1 MLVLEGIHKRAGG
14 ELHLGGVDLELAA
27 GSFHV
32 LLGRTLAGK
41 TSLLRIMAG
50 LDRPSAGRVRW
61 KGADVTRTP
70 VRKRSVAMVYQQ
82 FVNYPSF
89 TVYENIASPLRL
101 QKARDIDSRVREV
114 AAALHIDHLLERL
127 PGELS
132 GGQQQRVA
140 IARALA
146 KDAELLLFDEP
157 LVNLDYK
164 LREELREEL
173 RALLSARGVTV
184 VYATTEPGEAL
195 LLGGHTILMHE
206 GRVLQHAPALE
217 VYHRPANATA
227 ARLLGDPP
235 MNLLAVDV
243 RADGAHLP
251 GGVVM
256 PLRGHLAGLQ
266 PGRHGFGVRAGDCT
280 VRALPAGA
288 DAGAGPGASAGPGDG
303 PGDGTVALRGVVELA
318 EISGSETFL
327 YLRLPGQADDEPFI
341 VRRPGVFHH
350 ELGQVLSVEIAT
362 GRILA
367 FADPDAPGGAGQDH
381 APGALVAPY
390 R

>member
-1 MLVLEGIHKRAGG
+1 MLVLEGIAKRVGP
-14 ELHLGGVDLELAA
+14 EMHLCDIDLSLAE

-32 LLGRTLAGK
+32 ILGRTLAGK
-41 TSLLRIMAG
+41 TSLLRLMAG
-50 LDRPSAGRVRW
+50 LDRPSAGRMRW
-61 KGADVTRTP
+61 GQTDVTRAP

-89 TVYENIASPLRL
+89 TVHDNIASPLRL
-101 QKARDIDSRVREV
+101 QKAANIDARVREL
-114 AAALHIDHLLERL
+114 AAALHIDHLLDRL

-173 RALLSARGVTV
+173 RALLVARGVTV
-184 VYATTEPGEAL
+184 VYATTEPDEAL
-195 LLGGHTILMHE
+195 LLGGHTILLHE
-206 GRVLQHAPALE
+206 GRVLQHAPVLD
-217 VYHRPANATA
+217 VYHRPASATA
-227 ARLLGDPP
+227 ARLFSDPP

-243 RADGAHLP
+243 QADGAHLP

-256 PLRGHLAGLQ
+256 PLRGHLAGLR

-280 VRALPAGA
+280 VRAVGA
-288 DAGAGPGASAGPGDG
+288 DAGAAGAPAGNR
-303 PGDGTVALRGVVELA
+303 DGTVALRGEVELA

-327 YLRLPGQADDEPFI
+327 YLRIPGRPDDEPFI
-341 VRRPGVFHH
+341 VRRSGVFQH
-350 ELGQVLSVEIAT
+350 EMGQALSVEIDAA
-362 GRILA
+362 RILA
-367 FADPDAPGGAGQDH
+367 FADQDGAGTDTRAG
-381 APGALVAPY
+381 APGALVASY

>member
-1 MLVLEGIHKRAGG
+1 MLVLEGIAKRVGAEMHLSDIDLNLAG
-14 ELHLGGVDLELAA
+14 

-32 LLGRTLAGK
+32 ILGRTLAGK
-41 TSLLRIMAG
+41 TSLLRLMAG
-50 LDRPSAGRVRW
+50 LDRPTAGRVRW
-61 KGADVTRTP
+61 GQTDVTRTS

-89 TVYENIASPLRL
+89 TVYDNIASPLRL
-101 QKARDIDSRVREV
+101 QKASNVDARVREL

-173 RALLSARGVTV
+173 RALLGARGVTV
-184 VYATTEPGEAL
+184 VYATTEPEEAL
-195 LLGGHTILMHE
+195 LLGGHTILLHE

-217 VYHRPANATA
+217 AYHRPASATA
-227 ARLLGDPP
+227 ARLFSDPP
-235 MNLLAVDV
+235 MNLLEVTVSAGQ
-243 RADGAHLP
+243 AELP
-251 GGVVM
+251 GGARLA
-256 PLRGHLAGLQ
+256 LRQHLAGLAD
-266 PGRHGFGVRAGDCT
+266 GRYRFGVRADDCT
-280 VRALPAGA
+280 LHLRPEETGAGA
-288 DAGAGPGASAGPGDG
+288 AM
-303 PGDGTVALRGVVELA
+303 RGVVELV
-318 EISGSETFL
+318 EISGSETIV
-327 YLRLPGQADDEPFI
+327 YLSLPGRPDDDPFI
-341 VRRPGVFHH
+341 VRRTGVLQY
-350 ELGQVLSVEIAT
+350 ELGQALGVEIDAART
-362 GRILA
+362 LA
-367 FADPDAPGGAGQDH
+367 FAAGPDASGAASGD
-381 APGALVAPY
+381 AAGALVASY